1 MSNPKTSRA
10 PLIALLLALAV
21 PGSLTAWWLV
31 PRPAEPAEMPPFVVP
46 RVAALTSIATAL
58 APAARDEGPRR
69 DLYIAHGLAE
79 LHMDD
84 SPAAARTRAE
94 ALSAAADAL
103 EAAGTLEAARAFDV
117 ARGVAL
123 LYTPGDGT
131 EAERGGELGA
141 FPSVLERYGAV
152 IAGRRVAPDIV
163 VHALFWARWNAIHNR
178 ELTDG
183 MDATVLRGYH
193 GWLAYYGARG
203 GTELRS
209 GALLEYVRA
218 GGLRGYE
225 SEAYLR
231 MSGGDIAGAR
241 LALDEAYARTG
252 NVRLRNQSL
261 ALSVRDGELE

>member
-1 MSNPKTSRA
+1 
-10 PLIALLLALAV
+10 
-21 PGSLTAWWLV
+21 
-31 PRPAEPAEMPPFVVP
+31 MPPFVVP
-46 RVAALTSIATAL
+46 RVAAIASIASAL

-69 DLYIAHGLAE
+69 DLYLAHGLAE

-103 EAAGTLEAARAFDV
+103 DAAGTLDAARAFDV

-163 VHALFWARWNAIHNR
+163 VHALFWARWNAIHSR
-178 ELTDG
+178 DLTEG

-209 GALLEYVRA
+209 GALHEYVRA

-231 MSGGDIAGAR
+231 LSGGDVGGAR

-252 NVRLRNQSL
+252 NVRLRNQAL
-261 ALSVRDGELE
+261 ALSVRDGELEAE